1 MCPFCGLDNI
11 PDLTEFWSHVDMAGQ
26 CPGKAVGVKIRLDNG
41 ILGFIQLRNLSD
53 KPVVNPEERVRVKS
67 TIHCRI
73 IKIVVCSCSYHFFT
87 ISQAFYRYLKK
98 NSSTNVSKV
107 PSEFV

>member
-26 CPGKAVGVKIRLDNG
+26 CPGKAVGVKSRLDNG

-73 IKIVVCSCSYHFFT
+73 IKIVVCSCSYHLFT
-87 ISQAFYRYLKK
+87 ISSIRF
-98 NSSTNVSKV
+98 S
-107 PSEFV
+107 